1 MFCPS
6 DEDLGGDVED
16 IILICKKN
24 FMYMK
29 MVVLIMSDVEI
40 HIKAACEK
48 RLAALEEYEK
58 KRYMVVG
65 DLAIKT
71 VEQAIEALAALE
83 GKHFHLFPRSA
94 HSNRVRWIKERFPSL
109 SKDVDELWGAY
120 GALGY
125 EGIDGERAR
134 KVVDA
139 MERVL
144 DEIERK
150 AHVKFK

>member
-1 MFCPS
+1 
-6 DEDLGGDVED
+6 
-16 IILICKKN
+16 
-24 FMYMK
+24 
-29 MVVLIMSDVEI
+29 MSDVEI
-40 HIKAACEK
+40 HVKAAREK
-48 RLAALEEYEK
+48 RLASLDEFEK
-58 KRYMVVG
+58 RRYMVVG

-83 GKHFHLFPRSA
+83 GRHFHLHPRSA
-94 HSNRVRWIKERFPSL
+94 HSSRLRWIKEKFPSL
-109 SKDVDELWGAY
+109 SKDLDELWGAY

-125 EGIDGERAR
+125 EGINGERAK

-150 AHVKFK
+150 TRIRFK

>member
-1 MFCPS
+1 M
-6 DEDLGGDVED
+6 
-16 IILICKKN
+16 N
-24 FMYMK
+24 
-29 MVVLIMSDVEI
+29 DVEI
-40 HIKAACEK
+40 HIKAAREK
-48 RLAALEEYEK
+48 RLAALEEFDK

-83 GKHFHLFPRSA
+83 GKHFHLNPRSA
-94 HSNRVRWIKERFPSL
+94 HSNRLRWIKEKFPSL

-125 EGIDGERAR
+125 EGIDGERAG
-134 KVVDA
+134 KVINA

-144 DEIERK
+144 DALGRE
-150 AHVKFK
+150 AHVRFK

>member
-1 MFCPS
+1 
-6 DEDLGGDVED
+6 V
-16 IILICKKN
+16 
-24 FMYMK
+24 
-29 MVVLIMSDVEI
+29 SDVEI
-40 HIKAACEK
+40 HVKAAREK
-48 RLAALEEYEK
+48 RAAALDEFDK

-83 GKHFHLFPRSA
+83 NKHFHLLPRSA
-94 HSNRVRWIKERFPSL
+94 YSGRIRWVKDKFPSL

-125 EGIDGERAR
+125 EGIDGERA
-134 KVVDA
+134 KKAVEA

-144 DEIERK
+144 DELGKRT
-150 AHVKFK
+150 HVRFK

>member
-1 MFCPS
+1 
-6 DEDLGGDVED
+6 
-16 IILICKKN
+16 
-24 FMYMK
+24 
-29 MVVLIMSDVEI
+29 MSDVEA
-40 HIKAACEK
+40 HVKAAREK
-48 RLAALEEYEK
+48 RLAALDEYEK

-65 DLAIKT
+65 DLTIKT

-83 GKHFHLFPRSA
+83 GEHFHSFPRSA
-94 HSNRVRWIKERFPSL
+94 HSNRMRWIKKKLPSL

-125 EGIDGERAR
+125 EGINGERAKR
-134 KVVDA
+134 AIAA

-150 AHVKFK
+150 AHIRFK

>member
-1 MFCPS
+1 
-6 DEDLGGDVED
+6 
-16 IILICKKN
+16 
-24 FMYMK
+24 
-29 MVVLIMSDVEI
+29 MSDVEI
-40 HIKAACEK
+40 HVKAAREK
-48 RLAALEEYEK
+48 RLASLDEFEK
-58 KRYMVVG
+58 RRYMVVG

-83 GKHFHLFPRSA
+83 GRHFHLHPRSA
-94 HSNRVRWIKERFPSL
+94 HSSRLRWIKEKFPSL
-109 SKDVDELWGAY
+109 SKDLDELWGAY

-125 EGIDGERAR
+125 EGINGERAR

-150 AHVKFK
+150 TRIRFK

>member
-1 MFCPS
+1 
-6 DEDLGGDVED
+6 V
-16 IILICKKN
+16 
-24 FMYMK
+24 
-29 MVVLIMSDVEI
+29 SDVEI
-40 HIKAACEK
+40 HARAAREK
-48 RLAALEEYEK
+48 RLAALDEYEK

-65 DLAIKT
+65 DLATKA

-83 GKHFHLFPRSA
+83 GRHFHSLPRSA
-94 HSNRVRWIKERFPSL
+94 HSNRTRLVRERFPSL

-125 EGIDGERAR
+125 EGIDGERA
-134 KVVDA
+134 KKAIAA

-150 AHVKFK
+150 TRVRLK

>member
-1 MFCPS
+1 MPM
-6 DEDLGGDVED
+6 
-16 IILICKKN
+16 N
-24 FMYMK
+24 
-29 MVVLIMSDVEI
+29 DVEI
-40 HIKAACEK
+40 HIKAAREK
-48 RLAALEEYEK
+48 RLAALEEFDK

-83 GKHFHLFPRSA
+83 GKHFHLNPRSA
-94 HSNRVRWIKERFPSL
+94 HSSRLRWIKEKFPSL

-125 EGIDGERAR
+125 EGIDGERAG
-134 KVVDA
+134 KVINA

-144 DEIERK
+144 DALGRE
-150 AHVKFK
+150 AHVRFK

>member
-1 MFCPS
+1 MS
-6 DEDLGGDVED
+6 AELV
-16 IILICKKN
+16 ILICKKSL
-24 FMYMK
+24 MCMTIAAI
-29 MVVLIMSDVEI
+29 IMSDVEI
-40 HIKAACEK
+40 HVKAAREK
-48 RLAALEEYEK
+48 RLATLDEYGK

-83 GKHFHLFPRSA
+83 GEHFHLIPRSA
-94 HSNRVRWIKERFPSL
+94 HSNRMRWIKERLPSL

-125 EGIDGERAR
+125 EGIDGERAE
-134 KVVDA
+134 KAVAA

-144 DEIERK
+144 DEIERE
-150 AHVKFK
+150 AHVRFK